1 MKRLFAL
8 SLMFSV
14 LAGCSQSTMR
24 SLKCTMEGHDDSVED
39 SSFIELPVIYTFDI
53 KTGQEYRYEDG
64 KQDYIPKPVVEE
76 STGWHWETR
85 TSISN
90 NVFRGSYY
98 SFPLEDPGDAFKDI
112 IQIDLNTLKYSA
124 EQELP
129 AKIKSWGTCAWVEVG
144 E

>member
-1 MKRLFAL
+1 
-8 SLMFSV
+8 
-14 LAGCSQSTMR
+14 
-24 SLKCTMEGHDDSVED
+24 MEGHDDSVED

-112 IQIDLNTLKYSA
+112 IAADLADETLA
-124 EQELP
+124 RMEELE
-129 AKIKSWGTCAWVEVG
+129 AQL
-144 E
+144 

>member
-1 MKRLFAL
+1 
-8 SLMFSV
+8 
-14 LAGCSQSTMR
+14 
-24 SLKCTMEGHDDSVED
+24 MEGHDDSVED

-112 IQIDLNTLKYSA
+112 VQIDLNTLKYSA